1 MKGVKSVARRGRGRM
16 LRESFFTSRDLIDL
30 PAWPRILWA
39 GLCIFA
45 DDHGLVPDS
54 MGLYK
59 EILSGLKI
67 RPWRIRAILGVFETR
82 GMLTDGSEDYW
93 RLHPC
98 GTDWS
103 LPASLPESVSGLPE
117 DVLKRFAAA
126 PLAVLMR
133 FAGGHDAV
141 TMRFAGGH
149 DAVLMR
155 FAGGHD
161 AVTMRFAGGNGEVIS
176 HWRIVNF
183 FKHQRILR
191 GESKGIEE
199 KRIEENGIAAPSRQR
214 GEDARAGRRPE
225 SKAEKVARE
234 AEEDRRHSAEM
245 HRRAEEVIRTSQ
257 EAKATAE
264 PPPEGI
270 LDVRKALLKA
280 RLER

>member
-1 MKGVKSVARRGRGRM
+1 M

-117 DVLKRFAAA
+117 DVLKRFAGA
-126 PLAVLMR
+126 PL
-133 FAGGHDAV
+133 
-141 TMRFAGGH
+141 
-149 DAVLMR
+149 AVLMR

-280 RLER
+280 RLEREQREAQSHKEGS